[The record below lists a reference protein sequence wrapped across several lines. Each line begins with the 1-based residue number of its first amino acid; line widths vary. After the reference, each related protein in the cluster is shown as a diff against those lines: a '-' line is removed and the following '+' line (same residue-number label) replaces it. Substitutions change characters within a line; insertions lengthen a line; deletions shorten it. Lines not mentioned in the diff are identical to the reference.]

1 MSLSSLRQHLLKSDN
16 IFVHIDFFPLIS
28 LVKCIQDAY
37 KIRAGK
43 ASYLGRA
50 GGGEEGEEKRNIQR
64 VILRTRGIETQI
76 EEKGDIQ

>member
-50 GGGEEGEEKRNIQR
+50 GGGAGEEKRNIQR

>member
-50 GGGEEGEEKRNIQR
+50 GEEGEEKRNIQR

>member
-1 MSLSSLRQHLLKSDN
+1 MKESVTVQFATTSFEKRQYFCTYRLFSSNFLGKMYSGW
-16 IFVHIDFFPLIS
+16 
-28 LVKCIQDAY
+28 
-37 KIRAGK
+37 IRAGK

-50 GGGEEGEEKRNIQR
+50 GEEGEEKRNIQR